1 MTLIGVAP
9 LSATPTLSGV
19 DAHFYQVLVRVE
31 EVDGFYRPAGT
42 AFGHRPLD
50 NLHPVAGKLGHH
62 LLQRPAGDQADIP
75 RPYLRPIARLLP
87 QQLQIDLLVA
97 KPHRPAPRTEGM
109 ASILSTEL

>member
-1 MTLIGVAP
+1 MILIGVAP
-9 LSATPTLSGV
+9 SGAAPTLSGI

-31 EVDGFYRPAGT
+31 EVDRFYRPAGA

-62 LLQRPAGDQADIP
+62 LLQRPAGDKADIP
-75 RPYLRPIARLLP
+75 RPHLRPIARLLP
-87 QQLQIDLLVA
+87 KQLQIDLLVA
-97 KPHRPAPRTEGM
+97 KPYRPAPAPKVM